1 MFNPLMFIPLLSAII
16 LIIVISA
23 SESAK
28 TEQKD
33 NELKPCPFCAN
44 RKIKI
49 RGGEHYGFYAICF
62 SCWAQVGPKV
72 DRDAAIS
79 DWNMR
84 EGKE

>member
-1 MFNPLMFIPLLSAII
+1 MFIPLLSPIALKIAI
-16 LIIVISA
+16 LY
-23 SESAK
+23 SEIK
-28 TEQKD
+28 KQKKKEQKE